1 MSASEPDFEDREQY
15 MLTTTQSDNE
25 MTHSEEPISDDLET
39 DSSSHSMTLDSAR
52 TPADIPV
59 EKYPDP
65 SGRCIISCSRKSDRN
80 MIRCISCMMWAHCTC
95 VGEKADYQ
103 GVWSCFLC
111 QNSSSKIN
119 FLVNQISSLKHEFLS
134 KLKICEKKY
143 TEINLELQNLR
154 ETNSDLVLQLQNS
167 HKEIQRLK
175 SKDDNTTPATQT
187 TTKSLVIGDSILRD
201 FEATDANKLEVRSL
215 SGATFISIK
224 DTLKLY
230 ESDNK
235 RYDNIYIIA
244 GTNDCSKQSS
254 TASIINAAGEV
265 FNQAKK
271 ISNNILFSS
280 ITPRTDNGPAN
291 LKVQNVNL
299 SLKNLCSQSNVKFID
314 NDGTFLTSDKSPND
328 ALLLDGLHLND
339 RGTTK
344 LITNLGIKASP
355 KKRRPKQTTRINNNN
370 YIPPLLPT
378 NYNQALPCTYG
389 SQNYSSQKPQHTPPS
404 SNNLPGWNQQI
415 SWSDQQR
422 AAWTQPM
429 FPWNQTPSR
438 WNQNITQWNHS
449 QMPLNQHQ
457 AAPSYLPQARY
468 CLTCRQH
475 GHSTQECPLGN
486 YNNQNH
492 YSQNQ
497 YF

>member
-1 MSASEPDFEDREQY
+1 M
-15 MLTTTQSDNE
+15 
-25 MTHSEEPISDDLET
+25 
-39 DSSSHSMTLDSAR
+39 
-52 TPADIPV
+52 
-59 EKYPDP
+59 
-65 SGRCIISCSRKSDRN
+65 
-80 MIRCISCMMWAHCTC
+80 
-95 VGEKADYQ
+95 
-103 GVWSCFLC
+103 
-111 QNSSSKIN
+111 
-119 FLVNQISSLKHEFLS
+119 
-134 KLKICEKKY
+134 
-143 TEINLELQNLR
+143 
-154 ETNSDLVLQLQNS
+154 LQLQNS

-175 SKDDNTTPATQT
+175 SKDDNITPATQT
-187 TTKSLVIGDSILRD
+187 STKSLVIGDSVLRD

-280 ITPRTDNGPAN
+280 ITPRTDSGPAN
-291 LKVQNVNL
+291 LKIQNVNL

-355 KKRRPKQTTRINNNN
+355 KKRRPKQLGSITITISHPYYLQIITKLYLALMDHRTIHLKNLNILHPLAIIFLDGTNKFHGQINNELPGLNQCSLGIRHHLDGTRI
-370 YIPPLLPT
+370 PLSETIL
-378 NYNQALPCTYG
+378 
-389 SQNYSSQKPQHTPPS
+389 
-404 SNNLPGWNQQI
+404 
-415 SWSDQQR
+415 R
-422 AAWTQPM
+422 
-429 FPWNQTPSR
+429 
-438 WNQNITQWNHS
+438 
-449 QMPLNQHQ
+449 
-457 AAPSYLPQARY
+457 
-468 CLTCRQH
+468 CL
-475 GHSTQECPLGN
+475 
-486 YNNQNH
+486 
-492 YSQNQ
+492 
-497 YF
+497 